1 MPLFLGDSFASRITL
16 AQPKAKLR
24 WSSSRPSSEPD
35 TLESMD
41 NVALALS
48 YHGNHDEAE
57 GMHRR
62 TLEGREKAL
71 GKEHLDTLSSMNNMA
86 SVLH

>member
-1 MPLFLGDSFASRITL
+1 VIPSRCTSCL
-16 AQPKAKLR
+16 LNQNKAGVVIAETELLILPE
-24 WSSSRPSSEPD
+24 SD

-48 YHGNHDEAE
+48 CRANHDEAE

-62 TLEGREKAL
+62 APEVRAKAL
-71 GKEHLDTLSSMNNMA
+71 GKEHLVTLSSMNNMA
-86 SVLH
+86 LLLH

>member
-1 MPLFLGDSFASRITL
+1 LHNQS
-16 AQPKAKLR
+16 KAEVVIVETGLLIL
-24 WSSSRPSSEPD
+24 PEPD

-62 TLEGREKAL
+62 ALEGREKSL
-71 GKEHLDTLSSMNNMA
+71 GKEHLVTLSSMNNMA
-86 SVLH
+86 LVLH

>member
-1 MPLFLGDSFASRITL
+1 MIPSRCTSRL
-16 AQPKAKLR
+16 LNQNKAGVVIAETELLILPE
-24 WSSSRPSSEPD
+24 SD

-48 YHGNHDEAE
+48 CRANHE

-62 TLEGREKAL
+62 APEVRAKAL
-71 GKEHLDTLSSMNNMA
+71 GKEHLVTLSSMNNMA
-86 SVLH
+86 LVLH